1 MKRAIARGSDQARL
15 VVAQA
20 DRADLIAAR
29 SYLER
34 FRESRAADDLDNA
47 RSRLKQI
54 DPQRFGAPERVEFL
68 VGLGETLYFDGA
80 FGAAG
85 DVFGT
90 LLTRADDVPIA
101 GRDRVLDWWASAID
115 RDSRTRAE
123 IDRQAPYQRVRD
135 RMLQEIAV
143 RPGSTAAS
151 YWLVSGCARA
161 GRLVGRV
168 ERRGGRV
175 VRAPLAGDPGRRGPA
190 RRPRSA
196 DAAGHR
202 SRARQGDC
210 RFAVSLDALR
220 AAVGSSSRRGG
231 RSSAALGRYSVCA
244 PRRDRER
251 KRPAPSR

>member
-1 MKRAIARGSDQARL
+1 MGRFRPVLLVFLASATIAAAADPRDPLARARTLYNGGQYEAAIAAADQARL

-47 RSRLKQI
+47 RTRLKQI

-90 LLTRADDVPIA
+90 LLTRADDLPVA

-115 RDSRTRAE
+115 RDSRTRVE

-151 YWLVSGCARA
+151 YWLAAAAR
-161 GRLVGRV
+161 GQ
-168 ERRGGRV
+168 
-175 VRAPLAGDPGRRGPA
+175 
-190 RRPRSA
+190 SA

-202 SRARQGDC
+202 PRAREGA
-210 RFAVSLDALR
+210 RRAAR
-220 AAVGSSSRRGG
+220 RAAAAVGAVQGAVDAL
-231 RSSAALGRYSVCA
+231 SAARGS
-244 PRRDRER
+244 PRRTLRFFR
-251 KRPAPSR
+251 V